1 LILTAGM
8 VDKRGDTEIVSD
20 ILKGD
25 RESFRVLA
33 ERYSDTLFRVAMGYL
48 HSKEDSEDLV
58 QEVLVKV
65 YKSIETFKG
74 DSKLSTWLYRITVNT
89 CLNEIDKRGRRG
101 VFERIEDGMAKIY
114 NKGGVER
121 DPQES
126 MIADEVT
133 IAVRKAIDSLP
144 EKQKTAFI
152 LQKYQDLSQKE
163 ISSIMQLS
171 EGSIEQLLIRGK
183 ESLKKKLRHIKAN

>member
-1 LILTAGM
+1 MI
-8 VDKRGDTEIVSD
+8 DRRGDDQIITD
-20 ILKGD
+20 FLKGD

-89 CLNEIDKRGRRG
+89 CLNEIDKRRRRG

-114 NKGGVER
+114 NKGGAER

-171 EGSIEQLLIRGK
+171 EGSVEQLLIRGK

>member
-1 LILTAGM
+1 MI
-8 VDKRGDTEIVSD
+8 DKRGDEQIVTD
-20 ILKGD
+20 FLNGD

-48 HSKEDSEDLV
+48 HSKEDSQDMV
-58 QEVLVKV
+58 QDVLVKV
-65 YKSIETFKG
+65 YSSLGTFKG
-74 DSKLSTWLYRITVNT
+74 DSKLSTWLYRIMVNA
-89 CLNEIDKRGRRG
+89 CLNEIDRKHRRG
-101 VFERIEDGMAKIY
+101 IFDRIEDGMAKIY
-114 NKGGVER
+114 NKEGADR

-144 EKQKTAFI
+144 DKQKTAFI

-171 EGSIEQLLIRGK
+171 EGSVEQLLMRGK
-183 ESLKKKLRHIKAN
+183 ENLKKRLKHIKAN